1 MTFRKVSIL
10 TVLALSVPLV
20 SVAADLRVGLT
31 RYEGGAA
38 VYGVNQNQ
46 QLICDNCPSAPALV
60 PAPQRPAIKYEPV
73 QPAPQDEPSLVM
85 TELPKEVGAD
95 VAEVKKPVPKGL
107 TVFFAFDK
115 AVLSAEEK
123 KRIREALAA
132 GLDPLGAVRVDGYT
146 CRIGSESYNR
156 KLSARRAKAVAIY
169 LRSLGVKV
177 ATVEGLGK
185 KHHKG
190 AVVVKDRQAEILIK
204 EKN

>member
-1 MTFRKVSIL
+1 MNFRRISTL
-10 TVLALSVPLV
+10 AVLALSVPQI

-31 RYEGGAA
+31 RYDGGAA

-60 PAPQRPAIKYEPV
+60 LAPPRAAIKYEPRQEV
-73 QPAPQDEPSLVM
+73 QQEMPQPILVA
-85 TELPKEVGAD
+85 ELPKED
-95 VAEVKKPVPKGL
+95 KAEEVVKPVPHGL

-115 AVLSAEEK
+115 AVLSPEEK
-123 KRIREALAA
+123 KRIRGALAA
-132 GLDPLGAVRVDGYT
+132 GLDPSVVVRVDGYT

-156 KLSARRAKAVAIY
+156 KLSARRAKAVATY

-177 ATVEGLGK
+177 STAEGLGK

-190 AVVVKDRQAEILIK
+190 AVVPKDRQAEILIK